1 MRGKPRIYRALDAAA
16 LHPGQ
21 PSCTHPHIRH
31 HGAMRARLLLLGSL
45 VLPPATALAAEPPA
59 ANNVRVYRC
68 VAGNGAVALQST
80 PCDDKH
86 RQQVLDMQRP
96 QDPPSRPAPASPAPP
111 STSAPAEREIR
122 IVTVQPPQP
131 LYECLSPDGE
141 RYTSD
146 DGVGNP
152 RWVPLW
158 VGGHYPPARVD
169 GSLSGSA
176 TVDSGRISIH
186 GGRAPGHGH
195 PRPYPGG
202 PAVATGTWVR
212 DACHPLPQQEVCA
225 RLHDRRWELIR
236 RYNSALQS
244 ERQDLTREQRGIE
257 ARLARDCDTAP

>member
-1 MRGKPRIYRALDAAA
+1 MR
-16 LHPGQ
+16 Q
-21 PSCTHPHIRH
+21 
-31 HGAMRARLLLLGSL
+31 HGGMRVRLLLLGSL
-45 VLPPATALAAEPPA
+45 TLLPTVVMAAEPPP
-59 ANNVRVYRC
+59 NGSVRIYRC
-68 VAGNGAVALQST
+68 VAGNGAVALQDA
-80 PCDDKH
+80 PCHDSH

-96 QDPPSRPAPASPAPP
+96 QDPPPRPPPAPSTPA
-111 STSAPAEREIR
+111 AAVPAEREIR

-131 LYECLSPDGE
+131 LYECIAPDGG

-158 VGGHYPPARVD
+158 VGGYYPPPRVG
-169 GSLSGSA
+169 GSVSGSA
-176 TVDSGRISIH
+176 SLGSGRISIE
-186 GGRAPGHGH
+186 GGRPPGHGH
-195 PRPYPGG
+195 RPYPGA

-212 DACHPLPQQEVCA
+212 DTCHPLPQQEVCA

-257 ARLARDCDTAP
+257 ARLARDCAGH

>member
-1 MRGKPRIYRALDAAA
+1 
-16 LHPGQ
+16 
-21 PSCTHPHIRH
+21 
-31 HGAMRARLLLLGSL
+31 MRACLLLLGPL
-45 VLPPATALAAEPPA
+45 TLLPTVASAAEPPPA
-59 ANNVRVYRC
+59 GSVRIYRC
-68 VAGNGAVALQST
+68 VAGNGAVALQDA
-80 PCDDKH
+80 PCDDTQ

-96 QDPPSRPAPASPAPP
+96 QDPPPRPAPASPAPV
-111 STSAPAEREIR
+111 STSAPAERGIR

-131 LYECLSPDGE
+131 LYECISPDGG

-158 VGGHYPPARVD
+158 VGGYYPPARVG

-176 TVDSGRISIH
+176 TIGSGRISIH
-186 GGRAPGHGH
+186 GGRPPGHGH

-202 PAVATGTWVR
+202 AAVATGTWVR

-225 RLHDRRWELIR
+225 RLRDRRWELIR

-257 ARLARDCDTAP
+257 ARLTRDCDAAP